1 MPFNKTNDEKT
12 NKGFEFVDR
21 AMRGKQE
28 KVKTFNNAPNTRKL
42 SKREFVFAAVSA
54 DSEGPGSPTAN
65 EGRIY
70 YKDDNGVVW
79 KFVTTTT
86 V

>member
-28 KVKTFNNAPNTRKL
+28 KVKTFNKAPNTRNL

-54 DSEGPGSPTAN
+54 D
-65 EGRIY
+65 
-70 YKDDNGVVW
+70 
-79 KFVTTTT
+79 
-86 V
+86 